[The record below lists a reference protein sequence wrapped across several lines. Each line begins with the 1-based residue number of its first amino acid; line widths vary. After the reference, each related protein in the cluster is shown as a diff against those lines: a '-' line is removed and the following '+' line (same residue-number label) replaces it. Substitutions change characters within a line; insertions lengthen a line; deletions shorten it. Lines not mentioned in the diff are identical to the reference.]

1 MRFIGESPEL
11 KEPLWRYFKT
21 DRLIEFLRTGE
32 LYFSSARQFQDKFE
46 GAVAVLPPRYQ
57 EDIRYVK
64 LDRIDEAFEKLRRL
78 TKVSC
83 WHRASHESDAMWQLY
98 ANKWQGVAIQT
109 SFDKIKNSV
118 QPFKL
123 DPKYEAEELW
133 AGNVAYVDL
142 IKERLE
148 VSMMERFWYKHMP
161 FEWEHEF
168 RLAISL
174 RMAEE
179 FGVPVPEHGIKVR
192 FDIANLIE
200 HIHLGPFISD
210 EEIENVRAVASEY
223 GLGDRIEISSL
234 KGSPRYT

>member
-1 MRFIGESPEL
+1 MRLIGESPEL
-11 KEPLWRYFKT
+11 TEPLWRYFKT

-32 LYFSSARQFQDKFE
+32 LYFSSARQFKDKFE
-46 GAVAVLPPRYQ
+46 GAVSVLPSSFQ
-57 EDIRYVK
+57 GDIRNEK
-64 LDRIDEAFEKLRRL
+64 PNHFEKAFEELRRL

-109 SFDKIKNSV
+109 NFDKIKKSI

-123 DPKYEAEELW
+123 APKYQAEDLW
-133 AGNVAYVDL
+133 AGNVMYVDL

-148 VSMMERFWYKHMP
+148 VSMTERFWYKHMP

-179 FGVPVPEHGIKVR
+179 YGVSVPEHGIKVK
-192 FDIANLIE
+192 FDVENLIK
-200 HIHLGPFISD
+200 HIHLGSFLSD
-210 EEIENVRAVASEY
+210 VDVESVRAVAFEH
-223 GLGDRIEISSL
+223 GLGDRIEASSL
-234 KGSPRYT
+234 KGTPKYT